1 MKYNVEEDDGFS
13 NVNVHGENRNSA
25 ADEMGKKMGWKGTGG
40 QRGDRGCREGTEG
53 AAGFDGRLL
62 STALEGG

>member
-1 MKYNVEEDDGFS
+1 MFMVKIATPQLMRWGKRWDGR
-13 NVNVHGENRNSA
+13 GQGGRE
-25 ADEMGKKMGWKGTGG
+25 GTGG
-40 QRGDRGCREGTEG
+40 TEGAEG

>member
-1 MKYNVEEDDGFS
+1 ML
-13 NVNVHGENRNSA
+13 R
-25 ADEMGKKMGWKGTGG
+25 KMGSPMLMIMVKIGTPQSQLMRWGKRWDRGDRGG
-40 QRGDRGCREGTEG
+40 QRGAEG

>member
-1 MKYNVEEDDGFS
+1 MFMVKIATPQLMRWGKDGME
-13 NVNVHGENRNSA
+13 G
-25 ADEMGKKMGWKGTGG
+25 DMGGREGTG
-40 QRGDRGCREGTEG
+40 GTEG

>member
-1 MKYNVEEDDGFS
+1 MGSPKLMFMVKIATPQLMRWGKRWDGRG
-13 NVNVHGENRNSA
+13 H
-25 ADEMGKKMGWKGTGG
+25 GG
-40 QRGDRGCREGTEG
+40 QRGDRGDRGGTEG

>member
-1 MKYNVEEDDGFS
+1 MFMVKIATPQLMRWGKRWDGRG
-13 NVNVHGENRNSA
+13 H
-25 ADEMGKKMGWKGTGG
+25 GG
-40 QRGDRGCREGTEG
+40 QRGDRGDRGGTEG

>member
-1 MKYNVEEDDGFS
+1 ML
-13 NVNVHGENRNSA
+13 R
-25 ADEMGKKMGWKGTGG
+25 KMGSPMLMFMVKIATPQLMRWGKRWDGRGQGGREGTGG
-40 QRGDRGCREGTEG
+40 TEGAEG

>member
-1 MKYNVEEDDGFS
+1 ML
-13 NVNVHGENRNSA
+13 R
-25 ADEMGKKMGWKGTGG
+25 KMGSPMLMLMVKIATPQSQLMRWGKRWD
-40 QRGDRGCREGTEG
+40 RGDRGGAEG

>member
-1 MKYNVEEDDGFS
+1 MGPLMSMFMREFATPQLMRWGKDGM
-13 NVNVHGENRNSA
+13 E
-25 ADEMGKKMGWKGTGG
+25 
-40 QRGDRGCREGTEG
+40 GDRGGREGTEG

>member
-1 MKYNVEEDDGFS
+1 MFMVKIATPQLMRWGKRWDGR
-13 NVNVHGENRNSA
+13 GQ
-25 ADEMGKKMGWKGTGG
+25 GG
-40 QRGDRGCREGTEG
+40 QRGGREG